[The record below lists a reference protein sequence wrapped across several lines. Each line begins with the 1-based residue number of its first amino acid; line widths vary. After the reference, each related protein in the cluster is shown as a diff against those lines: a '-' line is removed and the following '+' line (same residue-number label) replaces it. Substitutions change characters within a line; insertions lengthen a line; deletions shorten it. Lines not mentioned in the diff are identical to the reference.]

1 MLDDN
6 VTNKRFSYFI
16 RILTLWNQL
25 YGTMHYKIGVTYV
38 FI

>member
-1 MLDDN
+1 MTMLQTKD
-6 VTNKRFSYFI
+6 FSYFI

-25 YGTMHYKIGVTYV
+25 YETMHYKIGVTCV